1 MTAGGAPEATGRSV
15 HVTVVVPMYNEAD
28 CIDRFFS
35 RVETALD
42 GLGQGYDIVCV
53 DDGSDD
59 DTLARLVAHRAR
71 NPAIKILSLSRNF
84 GKDIALSAG
93 LDHAEGD
100 AVVIIDADM
109 QDPPE
114 LIPELYAKWREGFE
128 VVYAARTSR
137 SSDTLAKR
145 ASASWFYRL
154 YNRLAETHIPDDA
167 GDFRLL
173 DRRVVE
179 ALRRLPERSRF
190 MKGLYAWA
198 GFRQIGV
205 PYSRQPREGGAT
217 KWGYWKLWNFALDG
231 ITSFS
236 TVPLRIWTYV
246 GLAISLAAFSY
257 AGFLV
262 VRTLV
267 MGVDVPGY
275 ASLMVSVLLIGG
287 LNLLTLGII
296 GEYLG
301 RMYTEVK
308 SRPLYLV
315 RDRVGF
321 DDADNRPASEL
332 KPVPTTE

>member
-1 MTAGGAPEATGRSV
+1 MVGST
-15 HVTVVVPMYNEAD
+15 HITVVVPMYNEAA
-28 CIDRFFS
+28 CVDRFFE
-35 RVETALD
+35 RIEPVLD
-42 GLGQGYDIVCV
+42 GLGGGYDIVCV
-53 DDGSDD
+53 DDGSSD

-71 NPAIKILSLSRNF
+71 NPAIKVLGLSRNF

-93 LDHAEGD
+93 LDHAHGD

-114 LIPELYAKWREGFE
+114 LIPELHAKWREGYD
-128 VVYAARTSR
+128 VAYGARTSR
-137 SSDTLAKR
+137 DGYTLAKR

-154 YNRLAETHIPDDA
+154 YNRLTDVPIPSDA

-173 DRRVVE
+173 DQRVVA
-179 ALRRLPERSRF
+179 ALRRLPERNRF

-205 PYSRQPREGGAT
+205 PYSRPPREAGAT

-236 TVPLRIWTYV
+236 SVPLRVWTYV
-246 GLAISLAAFSY
+246 GLLISLIAFSY
-257 AGFLV
+257 AGYLV
-262 VRTLV
+262 LRTLI

-287 LNLLTLGII
+287 LNLFTLGII
-296 GEYLG
+296 GEYVG
-301 RMYTEVK
+301 RMYAEVK
-308 SRPLYLV
+308 GRPLYVV
-315 RDRVGF
+315 RDCIGF
-321 DDADNRPASEL
+321 DGDGEVDRQI
-332 KPVPTTE
+332 TE

>member
-1 MTAGGAPEATGRSV
+1 MADFSDIPAPGGG
-15 HVTVVVPMYNEAD
+15 HITVVVPMFNEAD
-28 CIDRFFS
+28 CVDLFFDRIEP
-35 RVETALD
+35 VLD
-42 GLGQGYDIVCV
+42 GLGGGYDIVCV
-53 DDGSDD
+53 DDGSND
-59 DTLARLVAHRAR
+59 DTVARLIAHRAR
-71 NPAIKILSLSRNF
+71 NPAIKVLCLSRNF

-93 LDHAEGD
+93 LDHAHGD
-100 AVVIIDADM
+100 AVVIIDADL

-114 LIPELYAKWREGFE
+114 LIPELHTRWLEGYD
-128 VVYAARTSR
+128 VAYAARASR

-145 ASASWFYRL
+145 TSASWFYRL
-154 YNRLAETHIPDDA
+154 YNHLTDIRIPNDA

-179 ALRRLPERSRF
+179 ALRRLPERNRF

-205 PYSRQPREGGAT
+205 PYARQPRQAGAT

-236 TVPLRIWTYV
+236 SVPLRIWTYV
-246 GLAISLAAFSY
+246 GLMISVFAFTY
-257 AGFLV
+257 AGYLIL
-262 VRTLV
+262 RTLI

-287 LNLLTLGII
+287 LNLFTLGII

-315 RDRVGF
+315 RDQIGF
-321 DDADNRPASEL
+321 GDEDDRQPAEL
-332 KPVPTTE
+332 KPAVTAE

>member
-1 MTAGGAPEATGRSV
+1 MVGNS
-15 HVTVVVPMYNEAD
+15 HITVVVPLYNEAD
-28 CIDRFFS
+28 CVDRFFE
-35 RVETALD
+35 RIEPVLD
-42 GLGQGYDIVCV
+42 GLGGGYDIVCV
-53 DDGSDD
+53 DDGSSD
-59 DTLARLVAHRAR
+59 DTLARLVAHRTR
-71 NPAIKILSLSRNF
+71 NPAIKVLGLSRNF

-93 LDHAEGD
+93 LDHAHGD

-114 LIPELYAKWREGFE
+114 LIPEFYAKWREGYE
-128 VVYAARTSR
+128 VAYGTRTSR
-137 SSDTLAKR
+137 TSDTLAKR
-145 ASASWFYRL
+145 TSASWFYRL
-154 YNRLAETHIPDDA
+154 YNRLTDVPIPSDA

-179 ALRRLPERSRF
+179 ALRRLPERNRF

-205 PYSRQPREGGAT
+205 TYSRAPREAGTT

-236 TVPLRIWTYV
+236 SVPLRVWTYV
-246 GLAISLAAFSY
+246 GLLISIIAFSY
-257 AGFLV
+257 ASYLV
-262 VRTLV
+262 LRTLIV
-267 MGVDVPGY
+267 GVDVPGY

-287 LNLLTLGII
+287 LNLFTLGII

-308 SRPLYLV
+308 GRPLYVV
-315 RDRVGF
+315 RDCIGF
-321 DDADNRPASEL
+321 DGADDRSHQAAEL
-332 KPVPTTE
+332 KPAASAE